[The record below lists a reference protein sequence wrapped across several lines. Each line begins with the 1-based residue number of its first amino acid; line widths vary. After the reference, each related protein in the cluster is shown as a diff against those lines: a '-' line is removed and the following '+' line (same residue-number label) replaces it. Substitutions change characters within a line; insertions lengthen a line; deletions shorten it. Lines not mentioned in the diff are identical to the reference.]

1 MGNIIH
7 EIDNEYLNLR
17 VEKVFNYTTND
28 YIYATHADI
37 KQWSHNLYKGIL
49 WDYFLDSLSFQRQQG
64 IETSFIFAKTLDTE
78 KFAKMF
84 GYRYVGDVDGYRVS
98 LRST

>member
-1 MGNIIH
+1 MSNIIY
-7 EIDNEYLNLR
+7 EIDNEYLHLR

-28 YIYATHADI
+28 YLYATHAKV
-37 KQWSHNLYKGIL
+37 KQWSHSIYRGVL
-49 WDYFLDSLSFQRQQG
+49 WDYFLEALLFQRQQG
-64 IETSFIFAKTLDTE
+64 IENSYVFAKTKKTE
-78 KFAKMF
+78 RFAKMF